1 MTSPLSRSIAR
12 NTTSRLT
19 GSIVNWR
26 RILSLAS
33 EAEGSGGCSTLVLL
47 AVSDRSGAIG
57 NRVAETGPIRII
69 TGHLLA
75 QRTTQNSPASLK
87 ETFDDSL
94 PGWRLIRQNV

>member
-26 RILSLAS
+26 RILSQAS
-33 EAEGSGGCSTLVLL
+33 EAGGSGGCSTLALL

-69 TGHLLA
+69 TGAPSGAAHEE
-75 QRTTQNSPASLK
+75 NSPASLK
-87 ETFDDSL
+87 ESFRRVLVGLAS
-94 PGWRLIRQNV
+94 